1 MTVTNPLDFTAK
13 PTILVVDDTPDNLT
27 LMSALLKDTYK
38 VKVANNGEKAL
49 KYVQGDSK
57 PDLILLDIMMP
68 GLSGYDVI
76 KELKSNDQTKGI
88 PVIFLTA
95 MSSSDDEKIGLDMGA
110 ADYITKPISP
120 PVVMARVRTQL
131 ENKAAADFLRDQNIF
146 LELEV
151 AKRTRELTAIQDVT
165 ILAMASLAE
174 TRDSD
179 TGNHIRRTQ
188 FYVKLL
194 AEKLR
199 THPRFSNYLTDYNID
214 MLFKSAPLHDI
225 GKVGIAD
232 RILLKPGRFTDDEFE
247 IMKTHAALGRDAI
260 VSAERQLGMEVD
272 FLRVAKEIAYCHHEK
287 WDGTGYPEGTKGD
300 AIPIS
305 ARLMAVAD
313 VYDALISRRIYKEG
327 MPQAKAMGIIK
338 EGKGTHFDAD
348 VVEAAEQ
355 LLTEFTEIAERFA
368 DSDADLAAKDK
379 QLQLLKEQM

>member
-49 KYVQGDSK
+49 KYVQGESK

-76 KELKSNDQTKGI
+76 KELKSNEETKRI

-131 ENKAAADFLRDQNIF
+131 ENKAAADFLRDQNNF
-146 LELEV
+146 LEQEV
-151 AKRTRELTAIQDVT
+151 AKRTRELSAIQDVT

-199 THPRFSNYLTDYNID
+199 NHPRFKDYLTDYNID

-232 RILLKPGRFTDDEFE
+232 RILLKPGRFTDDEFA

-260 VSAERQLGMEVD
+260 VSAEKQLGMEVD

-338 EGKGTHFDAD
+338 EGSGTHFDPD

-355 LLTEFTEIAERFA
+355 LLAEFTDVATRYA
-368 DSDADLAAKDK
+368 DSDEDLIAKDK